1 MSERWRKAVE
11 ESADALGERLL
22 EQAEGRAEYTYEK
35 IAAAVLESG
44 LRTLLADG
52 ADERRIEAAAAAIH
66 ARLHQPD
73 AAPWEQL
80 DAMDKD
86 FWLQIARAGLAASDR
101 VMLESG
107 DP

>member
-22 EQAEGRAEYTYEK
+22 EQAEGRAEYTYEE

-52 ADERRIEAAAAAIH
+52 ADERRVEAAAAAIH

-73 AAPWEQL
+73 AVPWERL
-80 DAMDKD
+80 GAMETD
-86 FWLQIARAGLAASDR
+86 FWLQIARAALAASDR
-101 VMLESG
+101 AILESN